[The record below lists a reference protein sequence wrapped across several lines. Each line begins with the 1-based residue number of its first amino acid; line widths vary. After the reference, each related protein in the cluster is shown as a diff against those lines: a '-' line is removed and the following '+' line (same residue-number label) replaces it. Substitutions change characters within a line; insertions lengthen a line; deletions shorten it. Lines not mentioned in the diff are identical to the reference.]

1 MIVFVLSGCIFRT
14 TTEEEKTLFIPI
26 NSVIYEEKSIYS
38 YTIKDAIEGDN
49 IHIFSRFSEKEID
62 KKEDK
67 LQLSKKVE
75 NSFSSIPEDSNLWI
89 EIYWYDYDDAF
100 WKKEQTIKPDGYN
113 VYRSF
118 DGVDYTKVATTT
130 NGPYIDYSSDL
141 KVGKETW
148 YKVSSYKDGE
158 ESNKVKLGSV
168 TPLDTFN
175 VRLISPKGKALDVSV
190 QPTFVWEPTKKLIS
204 SESEIEYH
212 YTMAIYDFIQSANY
226 IYPVTINNGQIYTY
240 DFNTNGSTQVSVT
253 FKGSEGSPEY
263 DDLEWIINLEN
274 NDYFYPTNL
283 LEKGKTYDWG
293 IDYAYA
299 IAYDKDKRSHSDE
312 FCSLHHAKNA
322 RIGT

>member
-1 MIVFVLSGCIFRT
+1 M
-14 TTEEEKTLFIPI
+14 
-26 NSVIYEEKSIYS
+26 
-38 YTIKDAIEGDN
+38 
-49 IHIFSRFSEKEID
+49 
-62 KKEDK
+62 
-67 LQLSKKVE
+67 
-75 NSFSSIPEDSNLWI
+75 
-89 EIYWYDYDDAF
+89 
-100 WKKEQTIKPDGYN
+100 
-113 VYRSF
+113 
-118 DGVDYTKVATTT
+118 
-130 NGPYIDYSSDL
+130 
-141 KVGKETW
+141 GKETW

-175 VRLISPKGKALDVSV
+175 VRLKSPKDKALDVSV

-212 YTMAIYDFIQSANY
+212 YTIAIYDFIQSANY

-283 LEKGKTYDWG
+283 LEEGKTYDWG
-293 IDYAYA
+293 LIT
-299 IAYDKDKRSHSDE
+299 HMQ
-312 FCSLHHAKNA
+312 
-322 RIGT
+322 

>member
-26 NSVIYEEKSIYS
+26 NRIIYEEKSIYS

-130 NGPYIDYSSDL
+130 NGSYIDYSSDL

-175 VRLISPKGKALDVSV
+175 VRLISPKDKALDVSV

-204 SESEIEYH
+204 SESELNIITQWLFMTLYKVQI
-212 YTMAIYDFIQSANY
+212 IYI
-226 IYPVTINNGQIYTY
+226 
-240 DFNTNGSTQVSVT
+240 
-253 FKGSEGSPEY
+253 
-263 DDLEWIINLEN
+263 
-274 NDYFYPTNL
+274 L
-283 LEKGKTYDWG
+283 L
-293 IDYAYA
+293 
-299 IAYDKDKRSHSDE
+299 
-312 FCSLHHAKNA
+312 L
-322 RIGT
+322 